1 MNLRT
6 FVLLNETLLR
16 IINENYSD
24 LSTSAQ
30 HKVSMNLQNTM
41 IRNFIKKHSITGTR
55 EEANSLIMQ
64 WIEENAARIRQNIIA
79 GKYDDVVEKYL

>member
-24 LSTSAQ
+24 LSVSAQ

-41 IRNFIKKHSITGTR
+41 IRNFIKKHSLTGTR

-64 WIEENAARIRQNIIA
+64 WIEENAARFRQNIIA
-79 GKYDDVVEKYL
+79 GKYDNVVEKYL

>member
-24 LSTSAQ
+24 LSASAQ

-41 IRNFIKKHSITGTR
+41 IRNFIKKHSTTGTR
-55 EEANSLIMQ
+55 EEANNLIMQ
-64 WIEENAARIRQNIIA
+64 WIDKNAAQFRQNIIA

>member
-24 LSTSAQ
+24 LSASAQ

-41 IRNFIKKHSITGTR
+41 IRNFLKKHSITGTR

-64 WIEENAARIRQNIIA
+64 WIEENAAKFRQNIIA
-79 GKYDDVVEKYL
+79 GKFDRTVEKFL

>member
-24 LSTSAQ
+24 LSVSAQ

-41 IRNFIKKHSITGTR
+41 IRNFIKKHSITDTR

-64 WIEENAARIRQNIIA
+64 WIEENAARFRQNIIA
-79 GKYDDVVEKYL
+79 GKYDDVVKKYL

>member
-24 LSTSAQ
+24 LSVSAQ

-55 EEANSLIMQ
+55 EEANSLIIQ
-64 WIEENAARIRQNIIA
+64 WIEENAAQFRQDIIA
-79 GKYDDVVEKYL
+79 

>member
-1 MNLRT
+1 MNLRA

-24 LSTSAQ
+24 LSASAQ

-64 WIEENAARIRQNIIA
+64 WIEENAAQFRQDIIT
-79 GKYDDVVEKYL
+79 GKYDNIVKKYL

>member
-24 LSTSAQ
+24 LSVSAQ

-64 WIEENAARIRQNIIA
+64 WIEENAAQFRQDIIT

>member
-24 LSTSAQ
+24 LSASAQ

-41 IRNFIKKHSITGTR
+41 IRIFLKKHSITGTR
-55 EEANSLIMQ
+55 EEANSLIIQ
-64 WIEENAARIRQNIIA
+64 WIEKNASQFRQDIIT

>member
-24 LSTSAQ
+24 LSVSAQ

-64 WIEENAARIRQNIIA
+64 WIEENAAQFRQDIIA
-79 GKYDDVVEKYL
+79 GEYDNVVKKYL

>member
-24 LSTSAQ
+24 LSVSAQ

-64 WIEENAARIRQNIIA
+64 WIEENAAQFRHDIIA
-79 GKYDDVVEKYL
+79 GDYDYVVKKFL

>member
-1 MNLRT
+1 MNLRA

-24 LSTSAQ
+24 LSVSAQ

-41 IRNFIKKHSITGTR
+41 IRNFIKKHSLTGTR

-64 WIEENAARIRQNIIA
+64 WIEENAARFRQNIIA
-79 GKYDDVVEKYL
+79 GKYDNVVEKYL

>member
-24 LSTSAQ
+24 LSVSAQ

-64 WIEENAARIRQNIIA
+64 WIEENAAQFRQDIIT
-79 GKYDDVVEKYL
+79 GKYDNIVKKYL

>member
-6 FVLLNETLLR
+6 FVLLNETLLS
-16 IINENYSD
+16 IINEGYSD
-24 LSTSAQ
+24 LSASAQ

-41 IRNFIKKHSITGTR
+41 IRNFLKKHSITGTR
-55 EEANSLIMQ
+55 EETNSLIMQ
-64 WIEENAARIRQNIIA
+64 WIEENASQFRQDIIA

>member
-24 LSTSAQ
+24 LSVSAQ

-41 IRNFIKKHSITGTR
+41 IRNFIKKHSLTGTR
-55 EEANSLIMQ
+55 EEANSVIMQ
-64 WIEENAARIRQNIIA
+64 WIEENAARFRQNIIA
-79 GKYDDVVEKYL
+79 GKYDNVVEKYL

>member
-24 LSTSAQ
+24 LSASAQ

-41 IRNFIKKHSITGTR
+41 IRNFLKKHSITGTR
-55 EEANSLIMQ
+55 EETNSLIIQ
-64 WIEENAARIRQNIIA
+64 WIEENASQFRQDIIA
-79 GKYDDVVEKYL
+79 GKYDDVVKKYL

>member
-30 HKVSMNLQNTM
+30 QKVSMNLQNTM
-41 IRNFIKKHSITGTR
+41 IRNFIKKYSTTGTR
-55 EEANSLIMQ
+55 EEANDLIMQ
-64 WIEENAARIRQNIIA
+64 WIDKNAAQFRRNIIA
-79 GKYDDVVEKYL
+79 GKYDDIVQKYL

>member
-16 IINENYSD
+16 IINESYSD
-24 LSTSAQ
+24 LSASAQ
-30 HKVSMNLQNTM
+30 YKVSMNLQNTM
-41 IRNFIKKHSITGTR
+41 IRIFLKKHSITGTR
-55 EEANSLIMQ
+55 EETNSLIMQ
-64 WIEENAARIRQNIIA
+64 WIEENASQFRQDIIA

>member
-24 LSTSAQ
+24 LSVSAQ

-41 IRNFIKKHSITGTR
+41 IRNFIKKHSITDTR

-64 WIEENAARIRQNIIA
+64 WIEENAARFRQNIIA

>member
-24 LSTSAQ
+24 LSVSAQ

-64 WIEENAARIRQNIIA
+64 WIEENAARFRQNIIA
-79 GKYDDVVEKYL
+79 GKYDDVVKKYL

>member
-41 IRNFIKKHSITGTR
+41 IRNFIKKHSTTGTR

-64 WIEENAARIRQNIIA
+64 WIEKNAARFRQNIIA

>member
-24 LSTSAQ
+24 LSVSAQ

-64 WIEENAARIRQNIIA
+64 WIEENAAQFRQDIIA
-79 GKYDDVVEKYL
+79 GKYDDIVKKYL

>member
-24 LSTSAQ
+24 LSVSAQ

-41 IRNFIKKHSITGTR
+41 IRNFIKKYSITGTR

-64 WIEENAARIRQNIIA
+64 WIEENATQFRQDIIA

>member
-24 LSTSAQ
+24 LSVSAQ
-30 HKVSMNLQNTM
+30 HKVSMNIQNTM

-64 WIEENAARIRQNIIA
+64 WIEENAAQFRQDIIT

>member
-24 LSTSAQ
+24 LSVSAQ

-64 WIEENAARIRQNIIA
+64 WIEENAAQFRRDIIT
-79 GKYDDVVEKYL
+79 GKYDDVVQKYL

>member
-24 LSTSAQ
+24 LSVSAQ

-64 WIEENAARIRQNIIA
+64 WIEKNAAQFRQDIIA
-79 GKYDDVVEKYL
+79 GEYDNVVKKYL

>member
-24 LSTSAQ
+24 LSASAQ

-41 IRNFIKKHSITGTR
+41 IRIFLKKHSITGTR
-55 EEANSLIMQ
+55 EEANSLIIQ
-64 WIEENAARIRQNIIA
+64 WIEENASQFRQDIIA

>member
-24 LSTSAQ
+24 LSVSAQ

-64 WIEENAARIRQNIIA
+64 WIEENAARFRQDIIA
-79 GKYDDVVEKYL
+79 GKYDDIVKKYL

>member
-24 LSTSAQ
+24 LSASAQ

-41 IRNFIKKHSITGTR
+41 IRNFLKKHSITGTR

-64 WIEENAARIRQNIIA
+64 WIEKNAAQFRQDIIA
-79 GKYDDVVEKYL
+79 GEYDNVVKKYL

>member
-24 LSTSAQ
+24 LSASAQ

-41 IRNFIKKHSITGTR
+41 IRNFLKKHSITGTR
-55 EEANSLIMQ
+55 EEANSLIIQ
-64 WIEENAARIRQNIIA
+64 WIEKNASQFRQDIIT

>member
-16 IINENYSD
+16 IINENYND
-24 LSTSAQ
+24 LSVSAQ

-64 WIEENAARIRQNIIA
+64 WIEENAARFRQNIIA

>member
-24 LSTSAQ
+24 LSASAQ

-41 IRNFIKKHSITGTR
+41 IRNFLKKHSITGTR
-55 EEANSLIMQ
+55 EEANSLIIQ
-64 WIEENAARIRQNIIA
+64 WIEENASKFRQDIIA

>member
-16 IINENYSD
+16 LINENYSD
-24 LSTSAQ
+24 LSVSAQ

-64 WIEENAARIRQNIIA
+64 WIEENAARFRQNIIA

>member
-24 LSTSAQ
+24 LSVSAQ

-64 WIEENAARIRQNIIA
+64 WIEENAARFRQNIIA

>member
-64 WIEENAARIRQNIIA
+64 WIEENAAQFRQDIIT